1 MQPRTV
7 HLFNQRHQ
15 KLRVLGNAVVIFQMD
30 DDVAGGGVFHDA
42 KKRVRA
48 AAEIGWLVVSRS
60 DVSANAG
67 RAQGGGGINPPLVV
81 GDGPLALGTIGGGE
95 AVASKDDS
103 SAPAVSIA
111 DWDRNWRRVF
121 MMRPIPLNVVSDRQL
136 AWEFNSQSS
145 SGGGAG
151 GPGPLKIEAAEMTGY
166 VDDFADEEQAR
177 DFAALHCFG

>member
-7 HLFNQRHQ
+7 HLFNQRQ
-15 KLRVLGNAVVIFQMD
+15 EKLRVGGKVVVIFQMD

-81 GDGPLALGTIGGGE
+81 GDGPLALGTIGGVE
-95 AVASKDDS
+95 AVLPIEGD
-103 SAPAVSIA
+103 VN
-111 DWDRNWRRVF
+111 DRRSCLVQCRVEIVQIF
-121 MMRPIPLNVVSDRQL
+121 RLD
-136 AWEFNSQSS
+136 
-145 SGGGAG
+145 GG
-151 GPGPLKIEAAEMTGY
+151 EMT
-166 VDDFADEEQAR
+166 
-177 DFAALHCFG
+177 